1 MNSILFLFLV
11 LLAASTLVAK
21 KQPDIVVI
29 MADDAGYSDFGCY
42 GGEIETPALDKLAA
56 NGLRF
61 SQFYNTGRCCPSRA
75 ALLTGVYQHQAGMG
89 HMSLSLI
96 HI

>member
-1 MNSILFLFLV
+1 MNSILFLFIV

-42 GGEIETPALDKLAA
+42 GGEIDTPALDKLDSMVCAFRNFTTLA
-56 NGLRF
+56 GVVLP
-61 SQFYNTGRCCPSRA
+61 GRHC
-75 ALLTGVYQHQAGMG
+75 
-89 HMSLSLI
+89 
-96 HI
+96 